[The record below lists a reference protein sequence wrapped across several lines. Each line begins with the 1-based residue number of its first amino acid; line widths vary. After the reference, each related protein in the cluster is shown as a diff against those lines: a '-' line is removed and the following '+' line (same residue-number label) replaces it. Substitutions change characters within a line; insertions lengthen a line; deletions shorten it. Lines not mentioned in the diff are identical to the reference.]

1 MVIPRVAS
9 VHVNVQ
15 AELVSARVD
24 IISSDRVVQG
34 LQNLRRPS
42 PPPVRLDLDVRGRLV
57 GSFKQVPGV
66 QLRRQL
72 GEDVL
77 VVVSSEL

>member
-9 VHVNVQ
+9 VHVDVE
-15 AELVSARVD
+15 AELVCARVD

-34 LQNLRRPS
+34 LQNLRGPS
-42 PPPVRLDLDVRGRLV
+42 PLTVGLDLDVCWRLV
-57 GSFKQVPGV
+57 GSFEQVPSV

-72 GEDVL
+72 GKDVL
-77 VVVSSEL
+77 VVMPSEL